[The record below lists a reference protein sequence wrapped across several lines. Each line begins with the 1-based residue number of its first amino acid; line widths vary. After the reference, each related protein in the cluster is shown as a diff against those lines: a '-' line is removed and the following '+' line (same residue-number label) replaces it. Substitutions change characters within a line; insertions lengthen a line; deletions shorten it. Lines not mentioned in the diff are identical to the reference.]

1 KPTTYKFHNT
11 DSSISDFLSKNE
23 HDMTHLPMMTS
34 TKYKEEVH
42 NNLPWNAWDYMVDAN
57 NSLSANNLQVFSKVK
72 A

>member
-1 KPTTYKFHNT
+1 
-11 DSSISDFLSKNE
+11 
-23 HDMTHLPMMTS
+23 MTHLPMMTS